1 MNLFSSFL
9 ISQKAN
15 EIQHENTHNILC
27 RFLSDELLQSIIIKY
42 HDKLNKISLNL
53 NIFLDIILKSNID
66 IISNKDILN
75 KICTISTEFSIVV
88 KQLEND
94 PSNAEL
100 KKQLFK
106 LIGSQ
111 SKIQFIDD
119 IEIGDEIFKKEE
131 LNQILDILF
140 FIKNFGSITAHP
152 NINLDNSIKM
162 LNIQKLPLNF
172 EIDYLYNNELKNKL
186 QNEINVNCININAK
200 IDNISLKLLEDEDEI
215 YYQLNKS
222 NDGIQT
228 NIEYDLFKKL
238 ENYRKIDKENIIN
251 KLKTIRDNL
260 LKNFYICKMKKE
272 AKISEINDIIF
283 NEKDEIIF
291 ENSSDFVK
299 LFIMETD
306 SVILKYLNL
315 NLSNELINKNE
326 DINRLKDVLQGISLL
341 FEDFLEFKIPKHNTL
356 NEYIKGIKLNG
367 VVAYDNIIYF
377 INGNL
382 RKRITKEKDLVLD
395 CLKNDIIVEAY
406 FLLLIK
412 TYENEIQ
419 YLKSIIKD
427 YEEETIKNI
436 FYEHIELKLNSINDL
451 FKKRFVEKSCTDLT
465 KSIKD
470 NFKIDNFDKI
480 SYKLNKII
488 SDPIILDKSVNSKI
502 NITSKLFYHQNENS

>member
-1 MNLFSSFL
+1 
-9 ISQKAN
+9 
-15 EIQHENTHNILC
+15 
-27 RFLSDELLQSIIIKY
+27 
-42 HDKLNKISLNL
+42 
-53 NIFLDIILKSNID
+53 
-66 IISNKDILN
+66 
-75 KICTISTEFSIVV
+75 
-88 KQLEND
+88 
-94 PSNAEL
+94 
-100 KKQLFK
+100 
-106 LIGSQ
+106 
-111 SKIQFIDD
+111 
-119 IEIGDEIFKKEE
+119 
-131 LNQILDILF
+131 
-140 FIKNFGSITAHP
+140 
-152 NINLDNSIKM
+152 M